1 MAVYLDFDNIVISR
15 YDQVHG
21 RNSFQKDK
29 ARGLDD
35 DKLTTAT
42 VDLGAIIDFASSF
55 GTLVLTRAYADWS
68 ADLNANYQGQLVGRA
83 VDLVQLFPAAAYGKN
98 GADIR
103 LAVDAVED
111 MFRLPDLTHVVIV
124 GGDSDYIALAQ
135 RCKRLGRYVVGIGVA
150 GASSRSLA
158 SACDEFVTY
167 DALPGIPTVAP
178 APAKKATKRTK
189 SKEPDDEPE
198 PADTQAAATGLL
210 ERALRI
216 GHEKDDA
223 DWLHNSAVKAQM
235 KRMDPSFSEKS
246 LGFRSFS
253 DFLRSR
259 SDVAD
264 LDESSTTRM
273 VRLHQRGSKPRSD
286 PDVRASGEVPDRVS
300 TYAEAMT
307 ERLYFRQLLSGRDF
321 AQSDMIAQQM
331 RNFSYLIGDRETG
344 DTVVVDPA
352 YAANDLVDILES
364 DGMKLSGV
372 LVTHHHPDH
381 VGGSMMGFELKGLA
395 ELLERQS
402 VPVHVNSLEAE
413 WVSRVTGIARSDL
426 TAHEHG
432 DKVNVGDVEI
442 ELLHTP
448 GHTPGS
454 QCFLLDGRLVAGD
467 TLFLEGCGRT
477 DFPGGDVDDMFR
489 SLQQLAAAVRRPD
502 GVSRA
507 TGTRWSPARRCRT
520 CGAPT
525 TCTGRA
531 IWISGEC

>member
-1 MAVYLDFDNIVISR
+1 MPEAVLAGETSRVAVYLDFDNIVISR

-21 RNSFQKDK
+21 RNSFHKDRS
-29 ARGLDD
+29 RGLDK

-42 VDLGAIIDFASSF
+42 VDVSAIIDFASSF

-68 ADLNANYQGQLVGRA
+68 ADVNAEYQGQLVSRA

-178 APAKKATKRTK
+178 VPAKKATRRTK

-198 PADTQAAATGLL
+198 PPDAQAAATGLL

-273 VRLHQRGSKPRSD
+273 VRLH
-286 PDVRASGEVPDRVS
+286 
-300 TYAEAMT
+300 
-307 ERLYFRQLLSGRDF
+307 RD
-321 AQSDMIAQQM
+321 S
-331 RNFSYLIGDRETG
+331 
-344 DTVVVDPA
+344 
-352 YAANDLVDILES
+352 
-364 DGMKLSGV
+364 
-372 LVTHHHPDH
+372 
-381 VGGSMMGFELKGLA
+381 
-395 ELLERQS
+395 
-402 VPVHVNSLEAE
+402 
-413 WVSRVTGIARSDL
+413 
-426 TAHEHG
+426 
-432 DKVNVGDVEI
+432 
-442 ELLHTP
+442 
-448 GHTPGS
+448 
-454 QCFLLDGRLVAGD
+454 
-467 TLFLEGCGRT
+467 
-477 DFPGGDVDDMFR
+477 
-489 SLQQLAAAVRRPD
+489 
-502 GVSRA
+502 
-507 TGTRWSPARRCRT
+507 
-520 CGAPT
+520 
-525 TCTGRA
+525 
-531 IWISGEC
+531 

>member
-1 MAVYLDFDNIVISR
+1 MPDTVSAAEIPRVAVYLDFDNIVISR

-21 RNSFQKDK
+21 RGAFRKSAQNKNG
-29 ARGLDD
+29 GLEK

-42 VDLGAIIDFASSF
+42 VDIGAIIDFASSF

-68 ADLNANYQGQLVGRA
+68 SEVNAEYQNQLVGRA

-189 SKEPDDEPE
+189 ATAPDDEPE
-198 PADTQAAATGLL
+198 PADAQAAATGLL

-273 VRLHQRGSKPRSD
+273 VRLH
-286 PDVRASGEVPDRVS
+286 
-300 TYAEAMT
+300 
-307 ERLYFRQLLSGRDF
+307 
-321 AQSDMIAQQM
+321 
-331 RNFSYLIGDRETG
+331 RE
-344 DTVVVDPA
+344 
-352 YAANDLVDILES
+352 S
-364 DGMKLSGV
+364 
-372 LVTHHHPDH
+372 
-381 VGGSMMGFELKGLA
+381 
-395 ELLERQS
+395 
-402 VPVHVNSLEAE
+402 
-413 WVSRVTGIARSDL
+413 
-426 TAHEHG
+426 
-432 DKVNVGDVEI
+432 
-442 ELLHTP
+442 
-448 GHTPGS
+448 
-454 QCFLLDGRLVAGD
+454 
-467 TLFLEGCGRT
+467 
-477 DFPGGDVDDMFR
+477 
-489 SLQQLAAAVRRPD
+489 
-502 GVSRA
+502 
-507 TGTRWSPARRCRT
+507 
-520 CGAPT
+520 
-525 TCTGRA
+525 
-531 IWISGEC
+531 